1 MKEKL
6 DQLQEVIEE
15 QWRLRSRRVTKN
27 QTYEHKRKLDQLQL
41 KRARII
47 DEILQD
53 WDELHNRMGR
63 LEDAYLNAITS

>member
-15 QWRLRSRRVTKN
+15 QWRLRGRRVTKN
-27 QTYEHKRKLDQLQL
+27 QTYEHKQKLDALQI

-47 DEILQD
+47 SEILQD
-53 WDELHNRMGR
+53 WDELNNRVSR
-63 LEDAYLNAITS
+63 LQTAYVD